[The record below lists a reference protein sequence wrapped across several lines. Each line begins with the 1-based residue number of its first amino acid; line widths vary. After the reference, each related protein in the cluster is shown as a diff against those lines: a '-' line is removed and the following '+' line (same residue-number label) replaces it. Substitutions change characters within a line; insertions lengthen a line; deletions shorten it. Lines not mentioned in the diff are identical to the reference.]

1 MKRLG
6 KSGRIMSAVVIFALL
21 LGVLATAFYLRTATH
36 AAGIA
41 SHPIVVEPKYLS
53 AGNTVKSSDPNIKF
67 SCQTPGAAVR
77 CYGPHQIREAYDI
90 QRVLDA
96 GINGTGSTIVIMDAF
111 QSPTI
116 RHDLQTFDTLFG
128 LHTPTLNIIAPN
140 GLTPFNPSDP
150 NQVGWAAEITLD
162 VEYSHAIA
170 PDATIDLVLAKSNMD
185 ADLLSVTKY
194 AVDNNLGEVISQS
207 FGEGEICMAP
217 ALRTLQH
224 QIYQEAVNKGITLF
238 ASSGDQGAA
247 QPTCDGTSFFLSA
260 STPASDP
267 LVTAVGGT
275 YLNANPQSGRYHG
288 ESAWNDSFGASGG
301 GFSVLFPR
309 PSFQSGFVVNKMR
322 GVPDIAYDAD
332 VNGGVLVVWSSSG
345 LGPNLVFIFGGTS
358 AGSPQMA
365 GELALVN
372 QQFGRQGDI
381 NPILYDGFARHGYST
396 FFHDITVGT
405 NTFTG
410 AGSNGKTVTITG
422 YNTRQGWDPVTGLG
436 SLIFGNTIL
445 GPSTSA
451 AASGSFTTYW
461 VQNK

>member
-41 SHPIVVEPKYLS
+41 SHSIIVQPKYLR

-67 SCQTPGAAVR
+67 SCQTPGAVVR
-77 CYGPHQIREAYDI
+77 CYGPHQMREAYDI

-96 GINGTGSTIVIMDAF
+96 GINGTGSTIVIIDAF

-140 GLTPFNPSDP
+140 GLTPFNPKDP

-194 AVDNNLGEVISQS
+194 AVDKNLGEVISQS

-247 QPTCDGTSFFLSA
+247 QPTCNGTSFFLSA

-309 PSFQSGFVVNKMR
+309 PGFQSGFVVNKMR

-436 SLIFGNTIL
+436 SLILGNTIL

-451 AASGSFTTYW
+451 AAGSFTTYW

>member
-41 SHPIVVEPKYLS
+41 SHPIVVGPKYLS

-67 SCQTPGAAVR
+67 SCQTPGAVVR

-96 GINGTGSTIVIMDAF
+96 GINGTGSTIVIIDAF

-358 AGSPQMA
+358 TGSPQMA